1 MNTVITRTPAA
12 LAIDASIER
21 AKTLIEEYAIPP
33 NTKRAYLSDF
43 AHFEEWCHTRGLQS
57 FPAAPGTMVLY
68 LTDLSERYKLAT
80 IERRRAAV
88 VQVHKAG
95 NQPPP
100 LDGQVSLTMK
110 AIRHKLSRRQSQ
122 KAPATIDH
130 IARMVTTCDTTAPG
144 IRDRALLLV
153 GFAGAFRRAE
163 LVALN
168 VEDIALVPEGLAVTI
183 RRCKT
188 DQTGEGEKI
197 GIPYGKNKHTCPVR
211 SLKAWLTEAGITAG
225 PVFRGIDRHG
235 NVQPRR
241 LTPQSVALVVKRAA
255 AASGL
260 DESLFGGH
268 SLRAGLATSAAAAGV
283 EERLIANQTRHKSM
297 TVLRRYIR
305 DGSLFRGNAAGK
317 VGL

>member
-1 MNTVITRTPAA
+1 MDEITTTHPAA
-12 LAIDASIER
+12 LAIQESIKR
-21 AKTLIEEYAIPP
+21 AKEYAAGSKSD
-33 NTKRAYLSDF
+33 NTRRAYTHDLK
-43 AHFEEWCHTRGLQS
+43 HFSEWCHSRGFDVL
-57 FPAAPGTMVLY
+57 PTTPGVFALY
-68 LTDLSERYKLAT
+68 LTDLAEGGYKLST

-88 VQVHKAG
+88 VEAHK
-95 NQPPP
+95 
-100 LDGQVSLTMK
+100 VSGYDNPGIGEARLVMQG
-110 AIRHKLSRRQSQ
+110 IRRALGKRQEQ
-122 KAPATIDH
+122 KAPATVDH
-130 IARMVTTCDTTAPG
+130 IARMVTTCDNTIMG

-153 GFAGAFRRAE
+153 GFAGAFRRSE

-168 VEDIALVPEGLAVTI
+168 VEDITFVPEGLAVTI
-183 RRCKT
+183 RRSKT

-225 PVFRGIDRHG
+225 AIFRGIDRHG
-235 NVQPRR
+235 NVQPRG

-255 AASGL
+255 GASGL
-260 DESLFGGH
+260 DGSLFGGH

-305 DGSLFRGNAAGK
+305 DGSLFRGNVAGK